1 MRMWPFCSVGGAA
14 RFHANTLREAS
25 EKCYECATKLREFLV
40 FPSKKIAS
48 LNRGHVRPE
57 CKIGHCTLFWP
68 TLMGNC
74 GRSPIPNLT
83 LLWQLRNASCFLGI
97 SRFPFSPL
105 EKCNVTWSLVSVC
118 FGNVMPLTPICCLY
132 SFLTCKL
139 HMTSGYLK
147 FDTGVAVLKWQ
158 CCWNCFNVKYLAFV
172 LANNLG

>member
-48 LNRGHVRPE
+48 LNRGHVRPK

-97 SRFPFSPL
+97 SRFPFFPPG
-105 EKCNVTWSLVSVC
+105 KCNAMLLDHLSAYVLEMLCRWRQFVVFTASWLVNCTWHQDIWYLILEWQFWS
-118 FGNVMPLTPICCLY
+118 GNVVEI
-132 SFLTCKL
+132 
-139 HMTSGYLK
+139 
-147 FDTGVAVLKWQ
+147 VAI
-158 CCWNCFNVKYLAFV
+158 WNI
-172 LANNLG
+172 